1 MTQEGVEI
9 QQRDQNSTAEEGHNS
24 TKNPLNI
31 HPGSVFNEGVK
42 ITGDNSCGEHQ
53 HKLSPAT
60 IYAASIGM
68 NCLR

>member
-1 MTQEGVEI
+1 MTPEGVEI

-42 ITGDNSCGEHQ
+42 ILSYTGTDMRYRHQ
-53 HKLSPAT
+53 VR
-60 IYAASIGM
+60 GM
-68 NCLR
+68 Y